1 MRHNRR
7 YFFALLVS
15 CALTFCTSARAQT
28 PPYPP
33 GNEFGV
39 WGAVSLNTVHIFGI
53 TSDEQIYTAGF
64 RYGRTLYDKPFTSL
78 EYILDIVPV
87 QLVHQFT
94 WVPCGTP
101 SRLGFICP
109 SGHETVWGG
118 GISPI
123 GLKMNFRRQRKLQPF
138 IGANGGFIVSTR
150 PVPVDIPGG
159 TQYNYTF
166 DAGGGLE
173 LFSASRRSSWKFAYR
188 FQHISNAY
196 RHNFNPGLDNN
207 QLYIAYS
214 FFK

>member
-1 MRHNRR
+1 MRHNRH
-7 YFFALLVS
+7 YFFALLVFW
-15 CALTFCTSARAQT
+15 ALTCCASARAQT

-39 WGAVSLNTVHIFGI
+39 WGAVSLNTVHLFGI
-53 TSDEQIYTAGF
+53 TSDEQLYTAGF
-64 RYGRTLYDKPFTSL
+64 RYGRTLFDKPFTSL
-78 EYILDIVPV
+78 EYMVDIVPV

-159 TQYNYTF
+159 TQYNYT
-166 DAGGGLE
+166 L
-173 LFSASRRSSWKFAYR
+173 RRGWR
-188 FQHISNAY
+188 
-196 RHNFNPGLDNN
+196 PG
-207 QLYIAYS
+207 S
-214 FFK
+214 F